1 MAIIGKIRQ
10 RSWILV
16 GFIAIALIIF
26 IAEAALERNSLFGGG
41 GDKNSVGQIGG
52 SSVSAQEFSTKVTN
66 YEEALKML
74 NPGIQ
79 LNDQTQSQIQEE
91 VWNSIASERLLS
103 DSYKSLGLNISEAEM
118 GELMWGAQPHP
129 LAQRFLMKIREVSPD
144 IINQQTG
151 QLNQGKIREFIT
163 NIDKIDKQ
171 NNTNFREMLGRIEEL
186 IKDDQIK
193 QKYASLVAQSFYMPT
208 FMAKEIVNAGR
219 SAKIDFVSVPYSSL
233 PDDKYKV
240 SDDEINQYLKAN
252 KTKFEQTAARIVDIV
267 SFDILPSAEDT
278 VQAIQKINKLRE
290 EFVAAAPKDSAF
302 IARNSQQGTNTE
314 YLSKEDLLRNQRSN
328 ADNILSLPVG
338 TLTNVYE
345 EGSYYVFTKIMDRRT
360 APDSVRAAHILLSE
374 GKKTDDEIKAANVL
388 ADSLIKVIQSN
399 TKTFGQVA
407 AESSLDKGSAEKG
420 GDLGYFTRGQMVKE
434 FNDKVFYSNM
444 TPGQIVKVQT
454 NYGLHIILLID
465 AKHPQAVTK
474 FADFVV
480 ELAPSSETEKIAY
493 DKAADFLQKNQTP
506 AEFDKAAK
514 SENLVKNIQLTQNMV
529 DVPQVGSA
537 RKLVQW
543 AFQQDKPGV
552 ISDFDNETKYMI
564 AKLNKVIPKGLP
576 KAEDV
581 REEISALVRDEKKGK
596 DLVKELNAAAAGTTD
611 LRAIAAKVKD
621 ATVTDTATVRFSST
635 FVPNAGNEPVL
646 VGTAFGLPAG
656 KTSKAVAGEKIAFIV
671 QPKSVEENAPDV
683 AQDINGLKQQMQS
696 MYISRLNFQGIFN
709 SILKNANVTDT
720 RYKFY

>member
-1 MAIIGKIRQ
+1 
-10 RSWILV
+10 
-16 GFIAIALIIF
+16 
-26 IAEAALERNSLFGGG
+26 
-41 GDKNSVGQIGG
+41 
-52 SSVSAQEFSTKVTN
+52 
-66 YEEALKML
+66 
-74 NPGIQ
+74 
-79 LNDQTQSQIQEE
+79 
-91 VWNSIASERLLS
+91 
-103 DSYKSLGLNISEAEM
+103 
-118 GELMWGAQPHP
+118 
-129 LAQRFLMKIREVSPD
+129 
-144 IINQQTG
+144 
-151 QLNQGKIREFIT
+151 
-163 NIDKIDKQ
+163 
-171 NNTNFREMLGRIEEL
+171 
-186 IKDDQIK
+186 
-193 QKYASLVAQSFYMPT
+193 
-208 FMAKEIVNAGR
+208 
-219 SAKIDFVSVPYSSL
+219 
-233 PDDKYKV
+233 
-240 SDDEINQYLKAN
+240 
-252 KTKFEQTAARIVDIV
+252 
-267 SFDILPSAEDT
+267 
-278 VQAIQKINKLRE
+278 
-290 EFVAAAPKDSAF
+290 
-302 IARNSQQGTNTE
+302 
-314 YLSKEDLLRNQRSN
+314 
-328 ADNILSLPVG
+328 
-338 TLTNVYE
+338 
-345 EGSYYVFTKIMDRRT
+345 
-360 APDSVRAAHILLSE
+360 
-374 GKKTDDEIKAANVL
+374 
-388 ADSLIKVIQSN
+388 
-399 TKTFGQVA
+399 
-407 AESSLDKGSAEKG
+407 
-420 GDLGYFTRGQMVKE
+420 
-434 FNDKVFYSNM
+434 M

-635 FVPNAGNEPVL
+635 FVPNAGNEPAL